1 MNSGSER
8 IPSGTGFAVVCE
20 QLAKAYPTPTG
31 NVPGL
36 RSIDLAVRAH
46 EVMFLVGPSGCGKT
60 TLISIMAGVLRRDAG
75 RCTIFDVDPQ
85 TLPSAQA
92 TAFRRDHIGF
102 VFQSYNLIPSLS
114 VRDNVSIPLLLKR
127 AKPSDA
133 AKGAQSSLELVGLG
147 DQADKMPAEL
157 SGGQQ
162 QRVAIARAIV
172 HSPRL
177 IVCDEPTSALD
188 HTTGREIMKLLRG
201 LVLARGTT
209 LVVVTHDRRIFEYAD
224 RIAEMDDGRI
234 TGIRA
239 SSAVLLED
247 TAP

>member
-1 MNSGSER
+1 MNDDPQRAASGA
-8 IPSGTGFAVVCE
+8 GFAVVCE

-31 NVPGL
+31 SVPAL
-36 RSIDLAVRAH
+36 RGVDLAVRTR

-60 TLISIMAGVLRRDAG
+60 TLISIVAGVLRRDAG
-75 RCTIFDVDPQ
+75 RCTIFDVDPER
-85 TLPSAQA
+85 LPSAQA

-114 VRDNVSIPLLLKR
+114 VRDNVSIPLLLQR
-127 AKPSDA
+127 AKPRDA
-133 AKGAQSSLELVGLG
+133 AKTAQRSLELVGLS
-147 DQADKMPAEL
+147 DQADKMPSEL

-188 HTTGREIMKLLRG
+188 HTTGRDIMKLLRS
-201 LVLARGTT
+201 LVLERGTT
-209 LVVVTHDRRIFEYAD
+209 LIVVTHDRRIYEYAD

-239 SSAVLLED
+239 SSSVIVEG

>member
-1 MNSGSER
+1 MSADSEVD
-8 IPSGTGFAVVCE
+8 SNGTGFAVVCE
-20 QLAKAYPTPTG
+20 QLVKSYTTPTG
-31 NVPGL
+31 SVPAL
-36 RSIDLAVRAH
+36 RGVDLTVRAH

-60 TLISIMAGVLRRDAG
+60 TLISIVAGVLRRDAG
-75 RCTIFDVDPQ
+75 RCTIFGVDPE
-85 TLPSAQA
+85 TLPSVQA
-92 TAFRRDHIGF
+92 TAFRRDHVGF

-127 AKPSDA
+127 ATFDDA
-133 AKGAQSSLELVGLG
+133 GRAALSSLELVGLG

-188 HTTGREIMKLLRG
+188 HTTGREIMRLLRG
-201 LVLARGTT
+201 LVLDRGAT
-209 LVVVTHDRRIFEYAD
+209 LVVVTHDRRIYEYAD

-234 TGIRA
+234 TGIRSP
-239 SSAVLLED
+239 SSVLLEG